1 MSVCTLPLVTL
12 HIQRHHVVFNCAS
25 SKNTSA
31 VKRNDFLTQ
40 EINFFWNYFQLNEM
54 VAGVGIYIFHVKTT
68 IDHFGKKLEN
78 MPSPMYA
85 WAILANLGNN
95 IRAKA
100 LQKATEKIFLSKGIL
115 GGWRERWWQ
124 VNWWENRRECSEEV
138 VNIKCWMTVY
148 LIIWK
153 IGK

>member
-1 MSVCTLPLVTL
+1 
-12 HIQRHHVVFNCAS
+12 
-25 SKNTSA
+25 
-31 VKRNDFLTQ
+31 
-40 EINFFWNYFQLNEM
+40 M

-115 GGWRERWWQ
+115 GG
-124 VNWWENRRECSEEV
+124 
-138 VNIKCWMTVY
+138 
-148 LIIWK
+148 
-153 IGK
+153 